1 MFKNISHCCNRPVY
15 VYVVVVFNVTHSYL
29 AVNYFYLSLL
39 DFS

>member
-15 VYVVVVFNVTHSYL
+15 VYVVVFNVTHSYL